1 MKPEN
6 EFLDPPV
13 FMALVLGLPFVM
25 RICRELDLE
34 VEVEVEE
41 EMEVVEDGPS
51 ARCFCL
57 CF

>member
-34 VEVEVEE
+34 VEVEV
-41 EMEVVEDGPS
+41 VEDGPS
-51 ARCFCL
+51 ARCSCL